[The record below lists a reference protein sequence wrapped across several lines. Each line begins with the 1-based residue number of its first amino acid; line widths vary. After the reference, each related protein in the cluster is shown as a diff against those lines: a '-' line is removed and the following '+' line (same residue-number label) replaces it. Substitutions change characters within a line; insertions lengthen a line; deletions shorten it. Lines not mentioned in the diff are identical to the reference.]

1 MQGDPSTEH
10 RWVETRSVRHRTPS
24 GHDEGRRGLMVVEE
38 GIGAHGLDAT
48 WPNATMKAQG
58 IVRGEACLPPRRNE
72 DDA

>member
-1 MQGDPSTEH
+1 
-10 RWVETRSVRHRTPS
+10 
-24 GHDEGRRGLMVVEE
+24 MVVEE